1 MSSKCSRRLTNEFQ
15 RLSTFP
21 VCNEKLIQVGSLYKW
36 RIILP
41 GPQGSAYEEGTFNL
55 SFIFPD
61 RYPFKSPEVK
71 FITPIY
77 HPNIKKDTG
86 EIDDNLFAKW
96 WSPTQK
102 VRDIIEKLAS
112 ILKTP
117 STESPL
123 EPEIAQEFLDDKNK
137 WEKKVRDFVKNNR
150 GK

>member
-1 MSSKCSRRLTNEFQ
+1 MQSKSSKRLTNEF
-15 RLSTFP
+15 RNLSNNP
-21 VCNEKLIQVGSLYKW
+21 VCNIKIIQVGDLYKW

-55 SFIFPD
+55 SFIFANN
-61 RYPFKSPEVK
+61 YPFKCPEIK

-77 HPNIKKDTG
+77 HPNFKKDTG
-86 EIDDNLFAKW
+86 EIGDLFSKR

-112 ILKTP
+112 LLVSP

-123 EPEIAQEFLDDKNK
+123 EPEIAQEFLDDQKK

>member
-1 MSSKCSRRLTNEFQ
+1 MNSKCLKRLTNEFN
-15 RLSTFP
+15 RLSASP
-21 VCNEKLIQVGSLYKW
+21 VCNTKIIQMGNLQKW

-41 GPQGSAYEEGTFNL
+41 GPEGSAYEEGSSNISL
-55 SFIFPD
+55 IFTD

-71 FITPIY
+71 FITPMY

-86 EIDDNLFAKW
+86 EIDDNLFSKS

-102 VRDIIEKLAS
+102 ISDIIEKLAS
-112 ILKTP
+112 LLKNP

-123 EPEIAQEFLDDKNK
+123 EPEISQEFLDDKNK
-137 WEKKVRDFVKNNR
+137 WEKKVRNFVKNNR